1 MKYLVKDKTGRGY
14 VVTLTARQLKCRFK
28 DETDYYGQSLH
39 EWIKDAEPGDVF
51 ANAAICITCL
61 QKCCQ

>member
-14 VVTLTARQLKCRFK
+14 SVTLTARQLKCRFK

-61 QKCCQ
+61 